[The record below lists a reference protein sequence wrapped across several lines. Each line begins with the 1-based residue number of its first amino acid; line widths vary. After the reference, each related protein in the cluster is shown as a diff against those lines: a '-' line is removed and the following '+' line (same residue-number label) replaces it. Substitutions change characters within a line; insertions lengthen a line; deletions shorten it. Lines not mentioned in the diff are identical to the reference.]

1 MTSSV
6 LDRVDENAP
15 LLTAPVSV
23 PSTSLLVPE
32 GQQHDNNGQDRL
44 HNGSES
50 QDDGQNDNSGGYKAN
65 MAVVFPAIAS
75 GVSDGPLYRH
85 RFTSTNSHHLCLPRS
100 SSPQPTGP

>member
-1 MTSSV
+1 MTSSI

-32 GQQHDNNGQDRL
+32 VQQHDNDGHDRL
-44 HNGSES
+44 HNDSES
-50 QDDGQNDNSGGYKAN
+50 QNDEQNDNSGGYKAN

-75 GVSDGPLYRH
+75 GVRTAPDLSIA
-85 RFTSTNSHHLCLPRS
+85 LPRFR
-100 SSPQPTGP
+100 SPVYSQSLSG